1 MSGRKRIRTVSDSSD
16 EDAGGE
22 KSGIE
27 LSVKEK
33 EQRLV
38 ACKKLVPELD
48 SMVIQDALFNAKW
61 NVDDAMEVLKTKK
74 PKKIV
79 RLYQTSCE
87 TNGTLPTISTPEK
100 PVVQNVSPLKRPP
113 QLVNLPPVQRMS
125 KKVGGFTSDNVKCKQ
140 KQSDEIKSIE

>member
-1 MSGRKRIRTVSDSSD
+1 MTGRKRIRTVSDSSD

-22 KSGIE
+22 KGGAE

-48 SMVIQDALFNAKW
+48 SMVIQDALFNANW
-61 NVDDAMEVLKTKK
+61 IVDVAMEVLKTKK
-74 PKKIV
+74 PKKVI
-79 RLYQTSCE
+79 RLFQTNCQP
-87 TNGTLPTISTPEK
+87 NGTLPTISSPEK

-113 QLVNLPPVQRMS
+113 QLVNLPPVQRMP
-125 KKVGGFTSDNVKCKQ
+125 KKVGDFS
-140 KQSDEIKSIE
+140 